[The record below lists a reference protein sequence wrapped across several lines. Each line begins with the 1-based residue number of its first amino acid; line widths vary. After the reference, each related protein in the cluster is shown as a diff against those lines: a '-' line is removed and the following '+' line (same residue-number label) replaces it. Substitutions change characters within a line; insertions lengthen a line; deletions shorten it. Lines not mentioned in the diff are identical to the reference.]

1 MQEIVYMLT
10 HNFEKTDGRCE
21 VLETR
26 FPYLE
31 YPYPGLK
38 TLAGKEGP
46 RYIKTHLPIHL
57 LPPSFSESDAKVGIL
72 TVIIFFLLW
81 QKCPDSLLPVL
92 FIGCRQLLYLP

>member
-57 LPPSFSESDAKVGIL
+57 LPPSFSESDAKVGLL
-72 TVIIFFLLW
+72 TVINFFLLW
-81 QKCPDSLLPVL
+81 
-92 FIGCRQLLYLP
+92 